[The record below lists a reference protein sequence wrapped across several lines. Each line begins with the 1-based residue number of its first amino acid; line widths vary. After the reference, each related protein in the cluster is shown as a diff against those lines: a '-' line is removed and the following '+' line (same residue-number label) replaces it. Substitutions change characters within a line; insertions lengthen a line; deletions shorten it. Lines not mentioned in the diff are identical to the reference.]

1 MADPV
6 RLHIPGLFMIAS
18 RMWVAPKA
26 GMETRSGADDSRRI
40 ARAAERRVKA
50 FGTSGTMAA
59 VIPSG
64 FSTDSLPGEADPHSA
79 SLIV

>member
-18 RMWVAPKA
+18 RMWVAPKP
-26 GMETRSGADDSRRI
+26 GMENRSGADDSRRI
-40 ARAAERRVKA
+40 ALTAGRRVKA
-50 FGTSGTMAA
+50 FGTSGTMAG
-59 VIPSG
+59 S
-64 FSTDSLPGEADPHSA
+64 DSIWILDRFTPRRGYPHSA